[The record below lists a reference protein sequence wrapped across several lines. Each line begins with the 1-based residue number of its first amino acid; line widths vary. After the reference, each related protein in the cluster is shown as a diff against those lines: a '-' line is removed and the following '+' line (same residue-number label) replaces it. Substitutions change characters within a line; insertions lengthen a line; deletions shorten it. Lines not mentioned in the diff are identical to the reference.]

1 MDVKKVGVLGCGLMG
16 SRIAQITALSGY
28 PVIVRELE
36 DRLYQDG
43 FARVK
48 KSLAGRVE
56 KGKLDQ
62 KAADEAFANLKGT
75 TKLDDL
81 KGCDLV
87 IEAVVEDLKIKNE
100 MFAALDKIC
109 PPHTIFASNTS
120 SLTIIEMAIASGRPD
135 RVVGLHFFNP
145 AHVMKLVE
153 VVRTIATSQ
162 QTFDAA
168 MEFALSLGKVPIA
181 ARDDSGFIVNYLLVP
196 YLLDAVRAL
205 EKGVGS
211 VQDIDNGM
219 KFGCGYPMGPFT
231 LLDFVGLDTTYRI
244 ANIMFDEYR
253 ETRYAP
259 PPLLR
264 KMILA
269 GLYGMKSKKGFYDYT
284 GPEPVVNDL
293 GF

>member
-1 MDVKKVGVLGCGLMG
+1 MEIKKVGVLGCGLMG
-16 SRIAQITALSGY
+16 SRIAQVAALSGY
-28 PVIVRELE
+28 PVIVRDLE
-36 DRLYQDG
+36 ERLYQEG

-48 KSLAGRVE
+48 KSLAGQVE

-62 KAADEAFANLKGT
+62 KAADAAFDNLKGT
-75 TKLDDL
+75 TKLKDL
-81 KGCDLV
+81 KGCDLI

-109 PPHTIFASNTS
+109 SQNTIFASNTS
-120 SLTIIEMAIASGRPD
+120 SLTIIEMAVASGRPD

-162 QTFDAA
+162 QTFDTTMA
-168 MEFALSLGKVPIA
+168 FALSLGKVPIA